1 MISGFKNLI
10 KLIVINIP
18 AILMIVGFVL
28 IVIAFFKI
36 SQIAGL
42 LASGVFG
49 YFSDFVSLGGLRIET
64 PKKDY
69 KKGGK
74 K

>member
-1 MISGFKNLI
+1 MRRFLTVISGFKNLI

-42 LASGVFG
+42 LASGVFLVILAILLVWG
-49 YFSDFVSLGGLRIET
+49 DSG
-64 PKKDY
+64 
-69 KKGGK
+69 
-74 K
+74 